1 MEGREVPVSGVW
13 SGVYRQGG
21 REVERKRSVEG
32 RWYGTEGG
40 RERGD
45 VGVCCVRYARQ
56 CGTLT
61 LSGTISDTCESRG
74 AE

>member
-1 MEGREVPVSGVW
+1 MGVW
-13 SGVYRQGG
+13 PGVYRPGG
-21 REVERKRSVEG
+21 RETVRKRSVEG
-32 RWYGTEGG
+32 RWYGTERREGG
-40 RERGD
+40 V
-45 VGVCCVRYARQ
+45 VGVCCVRYAHQ

>member
-1 MEGREVPVSGVW
+1 MSGVW

-40 RERGD
+40 REGERRCGC
-45 VGVCCVRYARQ
+45 VLCEVCASVWH
-56 CGTLT
+56 L
-61 LSGTISDTCESRG
+61 DT
-74 AE
+74 